1 MEPEPELP
9 EADPPP
15 PPPWRAALDSLR
27 AELESREE
35 LNRDEV
41 VANLVTAVEIAEE
54 YGWSSP
60 STLHTYLARGM
71 DFPAPVRRFG
81 RIDVWWKPSVEAW
94 VKRTPG
100 RVRGAAS

>member
-1 MEPEPELP
+1 VPDETSAP
-9 EADPPP
+9 EAEPA
-15 PPPWRAALDSLR
+15 PPWRAALDSLR

-35 LNRDEV
+35 LTRDEV
-41 VANLVTAVEIAEE
+41 VTNLMTAVEIAEE

-81 RIDVWWKPSVEAW
+81 RIDVWWKPAVEAW
-94 VKRTPG
+94 AKRTPG
-100 RVRGAAS
+100 RKSRSA

>member
-1 MEPEPELP
+1 MDEEPQDAAEPSQ
-9 EADPPP
+9 PPS
-15 PPPWRAALDSLR
+15 WRAALKALET
-27 AELESREE
+27 ELESREE
-35 LNRDEV
+35 VARDEV
-41 VANLVTAVEIAEE
+41 IANLMTAVEIAEE

-81 RIDVWWKPSVEAW
+81 RIDVWWRPSVEAW
-94 VKRTPG
+94 VRRTPG